1 MKKII
6 LAALALALVSGGSV
20 TVFAQKA
27 DNVQV
32 VEEKKEHHFRH
43 MKNFEAEVHKAN
55 ELKIERL
62 EIKKE
67 IVQKKDKLFGL
78 HVKAAEDRNKEK
90 RSGKK
95 AIWQD
100 MKQIHQDLR
109 ALKQEAHQ
117 TKKSMH
123 EAMQADDEKLA
134 KEKMK
139 QWLSI
144 NEKINNKLT
153 EKSQKLDEMIKQ
165 YN

>member
-1 MKKII
+1 MKKI
-6 LAALALALVSGGSV
+6 LPAALAFALLSSGSV
-20 TVFAQKA
+20 TVFAQQA

-32 VEEKKEHHFRH
+32 VKEKREHHFRH

-55 ELKIERL
+55 DLKIERL

-67 IVQKKDKLFGL
+67 IVQKKDKLFSL
-78 HVKAAEDRNKEK
+78 HVKAAEGGNKEK
-90 RSGKK
+90 RSGNK

-100 MKQIHQDLR
+100 MKKIHEDLK
-109 ALKQEAHQ
+109 ALKQEAHN

-123 EAMQADDEKLA
+123 EAMRADDEKLA
-134 KEKMK
+134 KEKMI

-144 NEKINNKLT
+144 NEKINNKLS
-153 EKSQKLDEMIKQ
+153 EKSQKLDEIIEQ

>member
-1 MKKII
+1 MKKI
-6 LAALALALVSGGSV
+6 LPAALAFALLSSGSV
-20 TVFAQKA
+20 TVFAQQA
-27 DNVQV
+27 DNVQAV
-32 VEEKKEHHFRH
+32 KEKREHHFRH

-67 IVQKKDKLFGL
+67 IVEKKDKLFSL
-78 HVKAAEDRNKEK
+78 HVKAAEGGNKEK
-90 RSGKK
+90 RSGNE

-100 MKQIHQDLR
+100 MKQIHKDLK
-109 ALKQEAHQ
+109 ALNQEAHN

-123 EAMQADDEKLA
+123 EAMRADDEKLA
-134 KEKMK
+134 KEKMT

-144 NEKINNKLT
+144 NEKINNKLS
-153 EKSQKLDEMIKQ
+153 EKSQKLDEIIKQ

>member
-6 LAALALALVSGGSV
+6 PAALAFALLSSGSV
-20 TVFAQKA
+20 TVFAQQA

-32 VEEKKEHHFRH
+32 VKEKREHHFRH

-67 IVQKKDKLFGL
+67 IVQKKDKLFSL
-78 HVKAAEDRNKEK
+78 HVKAAEGDNKEK
-90 RSGKK
+90 RSGNK
-95 AIWQD
+95 AIWQE
-100 MKQIHQDLR
+100 MKQIHKDLK
-109 ALKQEAHQ
+109 ALNQEAHN

-123 EAMQADDEKLA
+123 EAMRADDEKLA
-134 KEKMK
+134 KEKMT

-144 NEKINNKLT
+144 NEKINNKLS
-153 EKSQKLDEMIKQ
+153 EKSQKLDEIIKQ

>member
-6 LAALALALVSGGSV
+6 PAALAFALLSSGSV
-20 TVFAQKA
+20 TVFAQQA
-27 DNVQV
+27 ENVQTV
-32 VEEKKEHHFRH
+32 KEKREHHFRH

-67 IVQKKDKLFGL
+67 IVQKKDKLFSL
-78 HVKAAEDRNKEK
+78 HVKAAEGGNEEK

-100 MKQIHQDLR
+100 MRQIHKELK
-109 ALKQEAHQ
+109 ALKQEAHK
-117 TKKSMH
+117 TKESMH

-134 KEKMK
+134 KEKMT

-144 NEKINNKLT
+144 NEKINKKLS
-153 EKSQKLDEMIKQ
+153 EKSQKLDEVIKQ